1 MKDFNSSKD
10 FHKVGYTYAFF
21 WWGLFTLYCM
31 AHQIDRFLI
40 YRTRRLRSQGK
51 VMPEPFSILGCLSRP
66 FNSLERVIEIPFV
79 TTWMPIKHILGVTFF
94 VIINIIWACLAP
106 FHLAPGKTFNNT
118 LTIGLMDR
126 RLAYIGMVNWSFVF
140 ILGSRNTVVTRMSGL
155 SFEGLIPFHRWLAR
169 IGFVEYIPH
178 FVWRMYVY
186 GFSL

>member
-1 MKDFNSSKD
+1 MKEFNSSKD

-21 WWGLFTLYCM
+21 WWALFTLYCM

-66 FNSLERVIEIPFV
+66 FNSLEHVIEIPFV
-79 TTWMPIKHILGVTFF
+79 TTWMPIKHIIGVTLF
-94 VIINIIWACLAP
+94 VIINVIWACLAP
-106 FHLAPGKTFNNT
+106 FHLAPNKTWANS

-169 IGFVEYIPH
+169 IGFLEYIPH
-178 FVWRMYVY
+178 FVWRM
-186 GFSL
+186 